1 MMMMMMKEKEGLED
15 KMGCDQ
21 TGDLDRDDDYDTDYD
36 DQDDDN
42 MMIPGDN
49 NDDQDDDERGEG
61 RVEDKMGCDQT
72 GDLDGAFV
80 PPLSDHPCLQ
90 CPALSSTNRT
100 QPNHNVLEH
109 FRPPLF
115 TMSQHKL
122 YRTKSYHIIPHM
134 IKYPCLQCTLQ
145 TFPPH
150 VAIQRS
156 KADHIVG

>member
-1 MMMMMMKEKEGLED
+1 
-15 KMGCDQ
+15 MGDH
-21 TGDLDRDDDYDTDYD
+21 RDDDGDVDEGGVD
-36 DQDDDN
+36 DA
-42 MMIPGDN
+42 G
-49 NDDQDDDERGEG
+49 DDEGGGEG
-61 RVEDKMGCDQT
+61 VEDKMGCDQT

-109 FRPPLF
+109 CRPPLF

-134 IKYPCLQCTLQ
+134 RKYPCLQCTLQ